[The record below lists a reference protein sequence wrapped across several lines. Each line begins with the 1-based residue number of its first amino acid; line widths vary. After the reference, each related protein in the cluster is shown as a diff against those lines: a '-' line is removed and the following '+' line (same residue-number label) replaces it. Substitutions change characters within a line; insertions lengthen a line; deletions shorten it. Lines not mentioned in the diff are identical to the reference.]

1 MCLKRLW
8 IFGVAV
14 TGLVAQPTTP
24 EFFESKI
31 RPVLATNCYSCHAA
45 SALGGLR
52 VDSREA
58 MLKGGARGPAIV
70 AGDPDKSLLIQAVKQ
85 TEPNFKMP
93 MSGAKL
99 KDAEIADLAAWVK
112 AGATW
117 PATPPTT
124 TSATTSSKAGKYTI
138 TPEQRNFWS
147 FQPLKSPT
155 PPAAKDAEIAKL
167 ARTEIDRFVF
177 AKLEQQ
183 SLKPVRTA
191 NKHELIRRVTLD
203 LTGLPPTPEESE
215 AFEKDES
222 PDAYAKLIDRLLA
235 SPRYGERWG
244 RFWLDIARYGEDD
257 YRSLDPQRRGYN
269 PYPNAYVYRDWVIQ
283 AFNDDMPYS
292 QFVKAQIAGDL
303 MDEKTR
309 YATLPGT
316 GFLGLGP
323 WYYDNGAVEVT
334 RADERHDRVDVV
346 TRGFL
351 GLTAACARCHDHKY
365 DPIPTLD
372 YYALAGV
379 FANTSYKEY
388 PLAPEKIVSDFLKNE
403 KEIERKQEVMG
414 EMQQKWGRALAE
426 SLAYE
431 SAKYIMAAWEV
442 TGDSKKEVGV
452 VVEDKKL
459 DYEVLE
465 RWIKFLAHD
474 PKAYPYLKPWQ
485 EMMKAG
491 RGNKSKAQKLADEL
505 QQKIIDVTLQH
516 HEIEDQNEIIA
527 HKALLKDEKK
537 KPANKPNEFVTNDDF
552 CPGCGL
558 QLKSMPIEET
568 SFWTEIYHRYL
579 DGADPQVQPGVRTT
593 PGLLAFHGW
602 ALEHRLGA
610 DVKALAER
618 MRADIDAERK
628 KIEPHYPYLH
638 GVGDNEKA
646 ENIHQAIRGNAY
658 NPGPE
663 VPRHFLSV
671 LSNGDPAPFSK
682 GSGRMELADDI
693 LAQPIAMRVIV
704 NRIWKQHF
712 GTGLVDSPSNF
723 GITGERPT
731 NPELLEYLAS
741 DFQRDGMSIKKL
753 HRKIMLSAT
762 YQLSTD
768 LDETDFAKDSGNRFY
783 WRSNLRRMDSEQ
795 LRDSVLAV
803 AGNLDE
809 SMGGP
814 STDLAPSFTRRTVY
828 GKVSRYKLDE
838 YLQLFDFPSP
848 SLSAEKRFATTVP
861 LQRLFLM
868 NSDFIQIE
876 SEALAARAAGEA
888 DNTARIKK
896 LYKLTYGR
904 DPSADE
910 IKLGLDYLRAE
921 PMKEYEAAKAKT
933 EEAKAKAD
941 EKKPDDKKPESKNSE
956 AKTAQ
961 AESGQTPIKD
971 PEESDKD
978 KDDMGSAMMNG
989 VPGRGAKSGKNASP
1003 EYTPTPL
1010 GRYAKIL
1017 LSSSEF
1023 VFIN

>member
-1 MCLKRLW
+1 
-8 IFGVAV
+8 
-14 TGLVAQPTTP
+14 
-24 EFFESKI
+24 
-31 RPVLATNCYSCHAA
+31 
-45 SALGGLR
+45 
-52 VDSREA
+52 
-58 MLKGGARGPAIV
+58 
-70 AGDPDKSLLIQAVKQ
+70 
-85 TEPNFKMP
+85 
-93 MSGAKL
+93 
-99 KDAEIADLAAWVK
+99 
-112 AGATW
+112 
-117 PATPPTT
+117 
-124 TSATTSSKAGKYTI
+124 
-138 TPEQRNFWS
+138 
-147 FQPLKSPT
+147 
-155 PPAAKDAEIAKL
+155 
-167 ARTEIDRFVF
+167 
-177 AKLEQQ
+177 
-183 SLKPVRTA
+183 
-191 NKHELIRRVTLD
+191 
-203 LTGLPPTPEESE
+203 
-215 AFEKDES
+215 
-222 PDAYAKLIDRLLA
+222 
-235 SPRYGERWG
+235 
-244 RFWLDIARYGEDD
+244 
-257 YRSLDPQRRGYN
+257 
-269 PYPNAYVYRDWVIQ
+269 
-283 AFNDDMPYS
+283 
-292 QFVKAQIAGDL
+292 
-303 MDEKTR
+303 
-309 YATLPGT
+309 
-316 GFLGLGP
+316 
-323 WYYDNGAVEVT
+323 
-334 RADERHDRVDVV
+334 
-346 TRGFL
+346 
-351 GLTAACARCHDHKY
+351 
-365 DPIPTLD
+365 
-372 YYALAGV
+372 
-379 FANTSYKEY
+379 
-388 PLAPEKIVSDFLKNE
+388 
-403 KEIERKQEVMG
+403 
-414 EMQQKWGRALAE
+414 
-426 SLAYE
+426 
-431 SAKYIMAAWEV
+431 
-442 TGDSKKEVGV
+442 
-452 VVEDKKL
+452 
-459 DYEVLE
+459 
-465 RWIKFLAHD
+465 
-474 PKAYPYLKPWQ
+474 
-485 EMMKAG
+485 
-491 RGNKSKAQKLADEL
+491 
-505 QQKIIDVTLQH
+505 
-516 HEIEDQNEIIA
+516 
-527 HKALLKDEKK
+527 
-537 KPANKPNEFVTNDDF
+537 
-552 CPGCGL
+552 L

-671 LSNGDPAPFSK
+671 LSTGDPAPFSK